1 MLGNGNH
8 VKNPNLRGKAA
19 TILKGLTSHSE
30 YRHLVENSPVLAN
43 DIIPGCIRV
52 FTAVEKT
59 KQSYYDIR
67 MQLKYQLRI
76 PIMEL
81 FERMLPLEAHKKALK
96 SFATENPDETIVTT
110 LVIRLGRFPQVKMI
124 SRPSPGAVALWHCC
138 ACGREWRAENLGDD
152 TECCPFAPKMLA
164 FGAKAAWGHH
174 ASETSDDES
183 EMCPNFSSSAKAV
196 AKGSENSTAPGSR
209 SSGVELRDD
218 ESLASPHD
226 LEENLPVDMHHL
238 LSRVLEG
245 SSP

>member
-1 MLGNGNH
+1 
-8 VKNPNLRGKAA
+8 
-19 TILKGLTSHSE
+19 
-30 YRHLVENSPVLAN
+30 
-43 DIIPGCIRV
+43 
-52 FTAVEKT
+52 
-59 KQSYYDIR
+59 
-67 MQLKYQLRI
+67 
-76 PIMEL
+76 
-81 FERMLPLEAHKKALK
+81 
-96 SFATENPDETIVTT
+96 
-110 LVIRLGRFPQVKMI
+110 MI

-164 FGAKAAWGHH
+164 FGAKAAWGPPH

-209 SSGVELRDD
+209 SSGSDRHLGSPGVELRDD